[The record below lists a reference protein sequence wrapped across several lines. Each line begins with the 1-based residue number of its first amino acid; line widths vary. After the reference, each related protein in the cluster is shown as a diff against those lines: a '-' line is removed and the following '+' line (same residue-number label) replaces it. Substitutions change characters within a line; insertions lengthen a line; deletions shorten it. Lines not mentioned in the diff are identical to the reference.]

1 MMGQLLALNTNSSL
15 CCAIGAFASAMLY
28 GAGLTRL
35 WRRAGAGRGVN
46 FAQVT
51 CFILGW
57 CAAALPAITA
67 LHVLGRQ
74 VFVLHMLE
82 HEILMAV
89 AAPLLILARP
99 LPVFLWG
106 LPAPTRRALR
116 AVSHSGPA
124 QALWR
129 WLTQPRNATALQG
142 AALWAWHWPPLFQTA
157 LIDEPV
163 HIAQHLSFLVTA
175 LLFWWSI
182 LAPRAGPIAAV
193 FALFVTTVHSS
204 LLGAW
209 VTFSRGFWYSEPY
222 LGAFCGLTRAQ
233 DQQLAGLI
241 MWIPASLIYFAV
253 ALYLIGAMF
262 KRYSKRGPYDHA
274 GRVVDSESGSI
285 VDAPS

>member
-1 MMGQLLALNTNSSL
+1 MMGQLFALNTSPSL
-15 CCAIGAFASAMLY
+15 CCAIGALASAMLY

-35 WRRAGAGRGVN
+35 WGCAGAGRGVS
-46 FAQVT
+46 FIQVT

-82 HEILMAV
+82 HELLMVV

-116 AVSHSGPA
+116 AVSHSSPA

-142 AALWAWHWPPLFQTA
+142 VALWAWHWPPLFQTA
-157 LIDEPV
+157 LIDETA

-182 LAPRAGPIAAV
+182 LAPRAQRAGPVAAV

-253 ALYLIGAMF
+253 ALYLRGAVF
-262 KRYSKRGPYDHA
+262 KRNSNYGL
-274 GRVVDSESGSI
+274 GESGSH
-285 VDAPS
+285 VTGAEPN